1 MAHLVPIGRLKK
13 YDAKSYRYKDQRY
26 PTVKVRV
33 SPNDIEDIIDREY
46 NNLFDQWRKL
56 TDEILSELI
65 EGYEIG
71 EAALLEKAANPIQVS
86 SVR

>member
-13 YDAKSYRYKDQRY
+13 CGVKTYRYEGQRY
-26 PTVKVRV
+26 PTVNIRI
-33 SPNDIEDIIDREY
+33 SPNGIEDIIVREY

-56 TDEILSELI
+56 TNEILSELI